1 MLRCQ
6 TRPCLPVEA
15 KAKSGEQTHEEL
27 GVAMYSIEMSCEDNL
42 YTVIGGA
49 FHCQFWFGR
58 VFTSISRLNCLAKT
72 TIAKRQ

>member
-1 MLRCQ
+1 MDSPLFACGNKS
-6 TRPCLPVEA
+6 V
-15 KAKSGEQTHEEL
+15 SGEQTRKEL
-27 GVAMYSIEMSCEDNL
+27 GIAMYNIDMSCEENL

-49 FHCQFWFGR
+49 LHWQFWFGR